1 MTQNI
6 KNFINK
12 KLKISISSFI
22 AILVNFFAIY
32 FWYRGTNRYIGIHIY
47 FSIYWIYFRGYG
59 LLGDLVLSLD
69 RFTLKTVS
77 SVLGVITAAGIVWV
91 TGRINNGGLFQKSI
105 MLKIYLY
112 CGYLINIFLWTHIIG
127 VIKHQYYSTI
137 SYSQCYECDDF
148 AWVEALLTFV
158 FTQVISIV
166 LVWAF
171 SKFHKKTHVF
181 KVEKRTL
188 AVINH
193 LIIQMLLLI
202 FIFFNA

>member
-1 MTQNI
+1 MLLNI

-22 AILVNFFAIY
+22 AILVNLFAIY
-32 FWYRGTNRYIGIHIY
+32 FWYRGTNRYIGIH
-47 FSIYWIYFRGYG
+47 IYFRGYG

-77 SVLGVITAAGIVWV
+77 SVLSVITAAGIVWV
-91 TGRINNGGLFQKSI
+91 TRRINKGELFRKSI
-105 MLKIYLY
+105 ILKIYLY
-112 CGYLINIFLWTHIIG
+112 CGYLINIFLWTHIFG

-137 SYSQCYECDDF
+137 PYSQCYECDDF
-148 AWVEALLTFV
+148 AWIAALLTFV
-158 FTQVISIV
+158 LAQVISIV
-166 LVWAF
+166 LEWAF
-171 SKFHKKTHVF
+171 PKYNKKTHMV

-202 FIFFNA
+202 FIFFSV